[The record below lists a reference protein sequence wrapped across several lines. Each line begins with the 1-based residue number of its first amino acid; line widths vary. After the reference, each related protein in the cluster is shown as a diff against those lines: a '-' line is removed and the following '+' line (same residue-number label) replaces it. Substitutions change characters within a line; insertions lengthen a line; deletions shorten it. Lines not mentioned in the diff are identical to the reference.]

1 MQSGK
6 VLGLMR
12 EYFGD
17 SPALPRNKNLIN
29 EQVSKSLPIEPKRSD
44 WKITEDGKSLIR
56 SYSFKEFRSFVNF
69 INDLLQMQNEMKH
82 HGQILIL
89 EKEVR
94 VKVSTE
100 SLQRITELDTEYAAQ
115 LDMIYKD
122 SQTPA
127 AEQDEFQ

>member
-17 SPALPRNKNLIN
+17 NTTLSRSKKLIN
-29 EQVSKSLPIEPKRSD
+29 EQISKSLPIEPKRSD
-44 WKITEDGKSLIR
+44 WKITDDGKSLIR
-56 SYSFKEFRSFVNF
+56 SYSFKEFRSLVNF
-69 INDLLQMQNEMKH
+69 INDLLQMQNETKH
-82 HGQILIL
+82 HGQVLIL

-122 SQTPA
+122 SQIPA
-127 AEQDEFQ
+127 SEKDEF